1 VIVAGDHFAGKTTL
15 LRAICFEAIAPF
27 ERVVTV
33 EAALTE
39 LGLDNGDRLPNV
51 VTLFSR
57 PPSAEGE
64 GQVTVADLVRHATRR
79 LNPTRVIVGEIL
91 GDEVGPVLDVFS
103 GSTRGSAC
111 TIHARSARG
120 AARRFEQYGL
130 NSHPPIPPAA
140 IHYALAEAA
149 PIIVH
154 LASAPRDGGMRRYAT
169 SIVEVTGELEGDR
182 VAMTEVWG
190 LDAAGTTIEPK
201 HPLSQGRRT
210 RMERSGWSWQRQGW
224 VPTSVNGALRR

>member
-1 VIVAGDHFAGKTTL
+1 VVAVAIAERAHVILAYHKALDEGRERRKNALGTTKRGIGPAYEAKVGRRGVRVGDL
-15 LRAICFEAIAPF
+15 IRPERLRAL
-27 ERVVTV
+27 V
-33 EAALTE
+33 EQNL
-39 LGLDNGDRLPNV
+39 
-51 VTLFSR
+51 
-57 PPSAEGE
+57 
-64 GQVTVADLVRHATRR
+64 
-79 LNPTRVIVGEIL
+79 
-91 GDEVGPVLDVFS
+91 DEVGPVLDVFS

-182 VAMTEVWG
+182 VAMTELWG
-190 LDAAGTTIEPK
+190 LDAAGTTIEPT
-201 HPLSQGRRT
+201 HPLSQARRT
-210 RMERSGWSWQRQGW
+210 RMERNGWSWQRHGW
-224 VPTSVNGALRR
+224 VPSSINGAVRR